1 MISSL
6 LILMQIFFNADKAFE
21 SQLKN
26 YLDEKFASFVKYEYQ
41 ISEMPKNYFRLE
53 LDYDREFKLNK
64 KYAFVPV
71 KVYDR
76 KNSASLSLITLK
88 IKLFQNVL
96 VALEDISRNEL
107 LSENHFTKKLVDV
120 TNLRGKAVQSID
132 FNESFRA
139 KSIIKNGSVLVEE
152 LIEPVPDVL
161 YNEKLI
167 LHAGRNGVD
176 ISTEVTAREEG
187 RIGDVIRVVTSD
199 NKLFKAKIIDKYNV
213 SLIE

>member
-6 LILMQIFFNADKAFE
+6 LILLQIFLNDDKAFE

-26 YLDEKFASFVKYEYQ
+26 YLDEKFASYVKYEYQ
-41 ISEMPKNYFRLE
+41 ISELPKNYSKIE

-64 KYAFVPV
+64 NYAFVPV
-71 KVYDR
+71 RIYDR
-76 KNSASLSLITLK
+76 KNKSSLSLITLK
-88 IKLFQNVL
+88 IKLYQYVL
-96 VALEDISRNEL
+96 VALKDISRNEL
-107 LSENHFTKKLVDV
+107 LTENQFTQKLVDV
-120 TNLRGKAVQSID
+120 ANIRGKVVQSID
-132 FNESFRA
+132 FRETYRA
-139 KSIIKNGSVLVEE
+139 KTIIKNGSILIEE
-152 LIEPVPDVL
+152 LIEPVPDVF

-176 ISTEVTAREEG
+176 ISTEVTAKEEG

>member
-6 LILMQIFFNADKAFE
+6 LILLQIFVNSDKVFE

-26 YLDEKFASFVKYEYQ
+26 YLDEKFASYVKYEYQ
-41 ISEMPKNYFRLE
+41 ISELPKNYFKIE
-53 LDYDREFKLNK
+53 LDYDREFRLNK
-64 KYAFVPV
+64 NYAFVPV
-71 KVYDR
+71 KIYDR
-76 KNSASLSLITLK
+76 KNRASLSIVTLK
-88 IKLFQNVL
+88 IKLYQYVL
-96 VALEDISRNEL
+96 VALKDISRNEL
-107 LSENHFTKKLVDV
+107 LSENQFTKKLIDV
-120 TNLRGKAVQSID
+120 TNIRGKIVQRID
-132 FNESFRA
+132 FSEVFRSKA
-139 KSIIKNGSVLVEE
+139 IIKNGSVLIEE
-152 LIEPVPDVL
+152 LIEPVPDVF

-176 ISTEVTAREEG
+176 ISTEVTAKEEG